1 MTNHASVASGG
12 GAANPSAFDASCGGG
27 DMTNPHAFGANGGGD
42 TTSGDDDTT
51 QLAACLL
58 LSTPIS
64 AHVCWG
70 QSCLT

>member
-1 MTNHASVASGG
+1 
-12 GAANPSAFDASCGGG
+12 
-27 DMTNPHAFGANGGGD
+27 MTNPHAFDANGGGD